1 MASTVLIGPGKAG
14 KSTVARLLSEQ
25 TGLPRRNTADINF
38 DNYLSAGYD
47 KQKGQQIWTEQGE
60 HAANDYVRPFYAL
73 AVRDLLAQPGDAIY
87 DLESEYVALADP
99 ALLAQL
105 INDLKLFSQV
115 VLLMPSPDLEESVRV
130 LRGRESSTLEANI
143 KVNDFFLQHPSN
155 RLLAK
160 KIFYTAGHTP
170 AETADEILASM
181 DLNLPEPV
189 ILIGPMFTGK
199 STLASLLSR
208 KLNRTQAPL
217 DALRVDYYKEIGFDV
232 DAAHEVYKKEGF
244 FGYFLYCQ
252 PYHAHSV
259 ERVLADFP
267 EGIID
272 FGAGHSVYADE
283 ALLERMR
290 AVLAPYHNVILI
302 LPSPDLDEAR
312 RILRQR
318 FTAGMTE
325 FYDLH
330 EEFTRTGDF
339 EKVAKQTVYTEGKTP
354 EQTVAEILA
363 LVNSGNLT

>member
-1 MASTVLIGPGKAG
+1 MSSIVLIGPAKAG
-14 KSTVARLLSEQ
+14 KSTLARLLSEQ
-25 TGLPRRNTADINF
+25 TGLPRRNSSDINF

-47 KQKGQQIWTEQGE
+47 KQKGEQIWTERGE
-60 HAANDYVRPFYAL
+60 HAANDYMRPFYAQ
-73 AVRDLLAQPGDAIY
+73 AVRDLLAEPGDAIY
-87 DLESEYVALADP
+87 DLESEFVAFGDP
-99 ALLAQL
+99 ALLTQL
-105 INDLKLFSQV
+105 IAALKPFSQV

-130 LRGRESSTLEANI
+130 LRARESRNLEANI
-143 KVNDFFLQHPSN
+143 KVNDFFLQHYSN
-155 RLLAK
+155 RLLSK
-160 KIFYTAGHTP
+160 RIFYTAGHTP
-170 AETADEILASM
+170 AETAAEILTSM
-181 DLNLPEPV
+181 DLTLPEPV
-189 ILIGPMFTGK
+189 ILIGPMFAGK

-217 DALRVDYYKEIGFDV
+217 DALRYDYYKEIGFDA
-232 DAAHEVYKKEGF
+232 DAADEVYKKEGF

-252 PYHAHSV
+252 LYHAHSV

-283 ALLERMR
+283 TLLERVR

-302 LPSPDLDEAR
+302 LPSPDFGEAS

-330 EEFTRTGDF
+330 EEFTRSGDF
-339 EKVAKQTVYTEGKTP
+339 EKVAKQVVYTEGKTP
-354 EQTVAEILA
+354 EQTAAEILA
-363 LVNSGNLT
+363 LTSSDNLT